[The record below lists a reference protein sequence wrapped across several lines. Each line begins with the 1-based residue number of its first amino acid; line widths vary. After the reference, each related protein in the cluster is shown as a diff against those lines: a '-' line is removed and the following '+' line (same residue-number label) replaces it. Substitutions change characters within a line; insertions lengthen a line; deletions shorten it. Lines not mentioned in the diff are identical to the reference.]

1 MKKDADLRMYG
12 TYRAGLASTRGTTN
26 DGMMAGVRD

>member
-1 MKKDADLRMYG
+1 MEKDTDLKTYG
-12 TYRAGLASTRGTTN
+12 ANRASFSSTRGTTN